1 MVKERKIQEVYNFRP
16 RFEFPSSTLFNLAIL
31 NSAVILP
38 LSSPIF
44 SNVKIN
50 RESSAGKCRILH
62 MIVPFPQTLELK
74 LIRFWLTPRLLRE
87 KFPVFKGDKR
97 RLPPPPPPPPKKNS
111 FDYVNAYCKIRNIL
125 GHIGLL
131 QPITVFSV
139 TLFVCLNSQMVS
151 SFEYPNTVRGQHGT

>member
-1 MVKERKIQEVYNFRP
+1 MVKERKIKEVYNFRP

-38 LSSPIF
+38 LSSPLF

-62 MIVPFPQTLELK
+62 MIVPFPRTLELK
-74 LIRFWLTPRLLRE
+74 LIRFWLTPGLLRE
-87 KFPVFKGDKR
+87 KFPIFKGGKR
-97 RLPPPPPPPPKKNS
+97 RLRPSPAPPQKNS
-111 FDYVNAYCKIRNIL
+111 FDYVNAYCKIRNIF

-131 QPITVFSV
+131 QPITVFNV
-139 TLFVCLNSQMVS
+139 TLFVCLNSQLVS
-151 SFEYPNTVRGQHGT
+151 SFEYPNNFRGQYGT